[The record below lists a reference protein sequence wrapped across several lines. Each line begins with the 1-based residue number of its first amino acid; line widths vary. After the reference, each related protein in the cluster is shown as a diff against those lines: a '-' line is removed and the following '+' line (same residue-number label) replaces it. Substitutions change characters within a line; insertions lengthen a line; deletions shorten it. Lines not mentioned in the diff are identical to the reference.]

1 MLETVKDWVQDRI
14 CERTSWDGVT
24 IIVVCGSIILFGG
37 IAKLL
42 AWAGL
47 AYGIYTLC
55 KTED

>member
-1 MLETVKDWVQDRI
+1 METVKDWIMDRFY
-14 CERTSWDGVT
+14 ERTSWDGVT
-24 IIVVCGSIILFGG
+24 IIVVCGSILLFGG

>member
-1 MLETVKDWVQDRI
+1 MEAVKDWIMDRFY
-14 CERTSWDGVT
+14 ERTSWDGLT

-37 IAKLL
+37 VAKLL

-47 AYGIYTLC
+47 AYGIYTLS